1 MSITPYPNQSKAVD
15 LILDYLYGF
24 NGNPVLEAPTGAGK
38 SVIQAELVRRTLDN
52 WPDKN
57 ILCLTHAELIQQNL
71 RRCSLLA
78 CRWSRRFI
86 RLV

>member
-1 MSITPYPNQSKAVD
+1 MSIRPYPNQSKAVD

-24 NGNPVLEAPTGAGK
+24 NGNPDEGQQAQASLYTGG
-38 SVIQAELVRRTLDN
+38 VVRRTLDN

-57 ILCLTHAELIQQNL
+57 ILCLTHVQELIQQNFEAML
-71 RRCSLLA
+71 VGVQM
-78 CRWSRRFI
+78 SRRFI